1 MTTAEYKAFIDNLNA
16 DELVE
21 VVRLARLDGDEK
33 RAFEEIDIYE
43 RRLKET
49 AYAMNMD
56 PRQFDR
62 ILQRARDKVIKR
74 VFTKRKK
81 SVFLSEIRRS

>member
-1 MTTAEYKAFIDNLNA
+1 MTTAEYKAYIYGLNA

-21 VVRLARLDGDEK
+21 VVRLARLDGEER
-33 RAFEEIDIYE
+33 RALEEIDIYE

-49 AYAMNMD
+49 AYAMNME

-62 ILQRARDKVIKR
+62 ILQRARDKVIRR
-74 VFTKRKK
+74 VFTKRKR
-81 SVFLSEIRRS
+81 SVFLSQIRRS